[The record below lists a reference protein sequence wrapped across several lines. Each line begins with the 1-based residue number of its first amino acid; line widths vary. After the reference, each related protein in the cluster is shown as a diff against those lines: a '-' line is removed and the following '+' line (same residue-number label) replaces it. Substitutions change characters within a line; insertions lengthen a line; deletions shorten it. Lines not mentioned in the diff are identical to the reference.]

1 MSTTLHSDAIQRT
14 LFQAP
19 TVHVYTI
26 PPLTSTK
33 GYNASSWT
41 QPPSK
46 QIFTARL
53 RILET
58 ATPNPPVY
66 IVALSQ
72 KALNSTTPNSGE
84 KITTSI
90 LLEDPST
97 NDLFAEAPYTSL
109 ATVSAA
115 LDSTRFFALRVVG
128 DGGRKATLG
137 IGFEE
142 RSEAFDFGIA
152 LAEAAKVLGFGNV
165 DERSRRA
172 AGNAKGGKLDGKENE
187 PMKRDWKLKE
197 GESIRVEIGGR
208 GSRRDGAGEKIG
220 GIAPPSGGWGE
231 AGGVGFLPP
240 PPSAGDVREKRK
252 SREVVGGGFEIEG
265 KSMAELG
272 FDDGEFGEFQ

>member
-1 MSTTLHSDAIQRT
+1 MSTPLYSDAIQRT
-14 LFQAP
+14 LFQAS
-19 TVHVYTI
+19 TVHVYAI

-58 ATPNPPVY
+58 ATPNPP
-66 IVALSQ
+66 ANTAASNQ
-72 KALNSTTPNSGE
+72 KPLNSTTLSSGE
-84 KITTSI
+84 EITTSI

-97 NDLFAEAPYTSL
+97 NGLFAEAPYTSL

-152 LAEAAKVLGFGNV
+152 LAEAAKVLGFGVV
-165 DERSRRA
+165 DERDRGIVRKGRTGRA
-172 AGNAKGGKLDGKENE
+172 NEKENE
-187 PMKRDWKLKE
+187 PVKRDWKLKD

-208 GSRRDGAGEKIG
+208 GRRRDGGEEKMA

-240 PPSAGDVREKRK
+240 PPSAGDTTERRK
-252 SREVVGGGFEIEG
+252 SREGVGGRIDIEG
-265 KSMAELG
+265 KSMADLG

>member
-14 LFQAP
+14 LFQTS
-19 TVHVYTI
+19 TVHVYAI

-58 ATPNPPVY
+58 ATPNPPAYV
-66 IVALSQ
+66 VASNQ
-72 KALNSTTPNSGE
+72 KPPNSTTPSSGE

-152 LAEAAKVLGFGNV
+152 LAEAAKVLGFGAV
-165 DERSRRA
+165 DNRERGV
-172 AGNAKGGKLDGKENE
+172 AGRGRGGRVNEKENE
-187 PMKRDWKLKE
+187 PVKRDWKLKE

-208 GSRRDGAGEKIG
+208 GRRRDGAGEKTG

-231 AGGVGFLPP
+231 DGGVGFLPP
-240 PPSAGDVREKRK
+240 PPSAGDVRDKRK
-252 SREVVGGGFEIEG
+252 SREVVGGGMGNEG